1 MIGLIVGTVG
11 GGGAILALPVLIYVL
26 NEPVGPATT
35 ASLVVI
41 AVAASVGAGSL
52 ARSGHICWRLALTF
66 STPAAAGSLAGAPRR
81 GAVTEQSERHVPAA
95 GRRGL
100 ASETHLSQR
109 VV

>member
-1 MIGLIVGTVG
+1 MIALAAPFGLMIGLIVGTVG

-66 STPAAAGSLAGAPRR
+66 STPAAAGSLAGAI
-81 GAVTEQSERHVPAA
+81 ANKHVSGPTLIIAFTP
-95 GRRGL
+95 
-100 ASETHLSQR
+100 S
-109 VV
+109 